1 MPCVT
6 SAYGVEKGAGIVR
19 DRRDEQLRIAA
30 ARADFLEYG
39 PQGAAG
45 VGEVVAASW
54 SRSASAGLDADEYHV
69 AYHDDIDFDSRL
81 ARCARPVLERLTGDM
96 SDVPVTIALTDAQ
109 ARIVDRRDCSTAVG
123 RVLDRVD
130 FDRGFSF
137 EESSIG
143 TNGVGTVFEVGAPV
157 SVVGSEHFN
166 QSLVQ
171 FACTG
176 APILDPLTGRVVGVL
191 DASMLAESW
200 NSLVDALVRSAATDI
215 SRNLLLDRSQD
226 TRAVFETYLRASA
239 RPGRAVIALGETV
252 MVNEAA
258 RTLLDPDEQATI
270 GQYAEYMMAK
280 HDNALHTVTLESG
293 RQIRMRTKHIVS
305 RGDVVGVVA
314 VLDEDRAAPPEK
326 GAGETGSRT
335 AALPHSP
342 AHGMRSPTWIHAYG
356 EVMESL
362 THCRAL
368 VVVGEPGSGRL
379 SVLKDAF
386 SSQNPTAPIVVVDV
400 AHQTACSTPPPA
412 PGDDGGLLIL
422 RHIDTRD
429 GPVSPTLRS
438 AIDDATAAGYVLAA
452 TASPPRDATATTR
465 DGLFGLFEHSVTL
478 PPLRLRSP
486 DLEPLVHRMLKGLA
500 PQRTTRISP
509 QAMRIIAAYSWPQN
523 LTQLHFALEAALR
536 RRPVGEIQ
544 PEDLP
549 GFCRTTAHRVLTT
562 LEVTER
568 DAIVRVLDECGGN
581 RVRAAQALGMS
592 RSSIYRKIHS
602 YGITGI

>member
-1 MPCVT
+1 M
-6 SAYGVEKGAGIVR
+6 R

-45 VGEVVAASW
+45 VGDVVAASW
-54 SRSASAGLDADEYHV
+54 SRSASAGLDADKYTV
-69 AYHDDIDFDSRL
+69 AFHDDIDFDSRL

-130 FDRGFSF
+130 FDRGYSF
-137 EESSIG
+137 EESTIG

-176 APILDPLTGRVVGVL
+176 APILDPLTGRVAGVL

-252 MVNEAA
+252 MANEAA
-258 RTLLDPDEQATI
+258 RSLLNPDEQAII
-270 GQYAEYMMAK
+270 GQYAEYLMSK
-280 HDNALHTVTLESG
+280 HDNALHTVTLDSG
-293 RQIRMRTKHIVS
+293 RQIRMRTKHITS

-314 VLDEDRAAPPEK
+314 VLDEDRFGHR
-326 GAGETGSRT
+326 GADETDSRI
-335 AALPHSP
+335 ASLPTIS
-342 AHGMRSPTWIHAYG
+342 AGGMRSPSWISAYN
-356 EVMESL
+356 EVAHSL
-362 THCRAL
+362 TRNTSVIVL
-368 VVVGEPGSGRL
+368 GEPGSGRL
-379 SVLKDAF
+379 SILTDAF
-386 SSQNPTAPIVVVDV
+386 RIESPAAPIVVID
-400 AHQTACSTPPPA
+400 AADPRQTTQTTSPPTPA
-412 PGDDGGLLIL
+412 DGRGLLVL
-422 RHIDTRD
+422 RHIDSL
-429 GPVSPTLRS
+429 PAQVPQELRS
-438 AIDDATAAGYVLAA
+438 VIDDAVATGYILAA
-452 TASPPRDATATTR
+452 TSSSRPSTTATTYG
-465 DGLFGLFEHSVTL
+465 GLVARFDHSVTL
-478 PPLRLRSP
+478 PPLRLRGP
-486 DLEPLVHRMLKGLA
+486 DLQLLVERILKSIA
-500 PQRTTRISP
+500 PQRNTRISP
-509 QAMRIIAAYSWPQN
+509 QAMRVISAYSWPQN
-523 LTQLHFALEAALR
+523 LAQLHTALESALH

-562 LEVTER
+562 LEIAER
-568 DAIVRVLDECGGN
+568 DAIVRVLGECGGN
-581 RVRAAQALGMS
+581 RARAAQVLGMS
-592 RSSIYRKIHS
+592 RSSIYRKIHT
-602 YGITGI
+602 YGITGV